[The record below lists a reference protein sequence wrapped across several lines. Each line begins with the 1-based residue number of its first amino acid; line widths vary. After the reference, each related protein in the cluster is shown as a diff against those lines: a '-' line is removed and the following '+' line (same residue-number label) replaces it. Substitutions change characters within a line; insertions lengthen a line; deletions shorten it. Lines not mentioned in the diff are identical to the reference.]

1 MGPPMHD
8 NGPWHSARAREGA
21 LPDSARAREGALPD
35 SARAREGALRPDA
48 AGALSVPELSPDQRA
63 FRASLEGLV
72 DFYRVAQAAALWR
85 AFWPPAFVFLPLG
98 STLTAIAMTDRWVYG
113 PLQPWLTALALAVT
127 AAGPLWAIVTLLRS
141 IQRDDCYVAIFLT
154 GLRVRLDAD
163 QEPRHIPWDE
173 LREVAC
179 DEHGVRLLLTSGE
192 LPITKGF
199 AALSLPELAVRIR
212 DARRLAVWG
221 RLTPRVLTFSRPA

>member
-21 LPDSARAREGALPD
+21 PPDSAREGALPD